1 MCKPFPLSLAA
12 GDRLHLKANRRLA
25 SGKRVTNG
33 ELVTIRSVSNDG
45 GIELEDGRVLDGGYR
60 EFLPGYAVTSYG
72 AQGRTVDYVLFADS
86 TVKVATNRQQWYVTI
101 SRGKKGVCIVTP
113 DKEQLRENVLPSGH
127 RTLALDLV
135 KAERKLRLKRNWYQR
150 IDAALGR
157 FGKRAA
163 RLMRQARLF
172 TAFSANRKES
182 HERKIARVLGQ

>member
-1 MCKPFPLSLAA
+1 
-12 GDRLHLKANRRLA
+12 LA
-25 SGKRVTNG
+25 SGKPVTNG

-45 GIELEDGRVLDGGYR
+45 GIELEDGRVLDHGYR

-113 DKEQLRENVLPSGH
+113 DKEQLRENVLRSGH

-135 KAERKLRLKRNWYQR
+135 KPECKRRLNRNWYQC

-163 RLMRQARLF
+163 RLMR
-172 TAFSANRKES
+172 
-182 HERKIARVLGQ
+182 

>member
-1 MCKPFPLSLAA
+1 MAA

-25 SGKRVTNG
+25 SGERVTNG
-33 ELVTIRSVSNDG
+33 ELVTIRGVSNDG

-101 SRGKKGVCIVTP
+101 SRGKKGVCIVSP
-113 DKEQLRENVLPSGH
+113 DKEQLRENVLRSGH

-135 KAERKLRLKRNWYQR
+135 KPERKRRLNRNWYQR
-150 IDAALGR
+150 IDVALGR
-157 FGKRAA
+157 FGTRAA
-163 RLMRQARLF
+163 RLMRQSRLF
-172 TAFSANRKES
+172 AAFSVHRKES

>member
-1 MCKPFPLSLAA
+1 M
-12 GDRLHLKANRRLA
+12 
-25 SGKRVTNG
+25 
-33 ELVTIRSVSNDG
+33 
-45 GIELEDGRVLDGGYR
+45 
-60 EFLPGYAVTSYG
+60 
-72 AQGRTVDYVLFADS
+72 RTVDYVLFADS

-113 DKEQLRENVLPSGH
+113 DKEQLRENVLRSGH

-135 KAERKLRLKRNWYQR
+135 KAECKHRPNRNWFQR

-163 RLMRQARLF
+163 RLMRQSQLF
-172 TAFSANRKES
+172 AAFSANRKES